1 MGTRVD
7 GYNVAFKVNE
17 KDFIGVTNHDFDLGI
32 KTKSSITKADLG
44 VEKEKVTGT
53 KPKFSIKG
61 IAEVKTTGETALLDR
76 DDIIALAIAGTKFT
90 YVYSATGAQSYTGT
104 GMITGY
110 SEASGPDDEL
120 SYSIDV
126 SGQSNLNLVSE
137 A

>member
-1 MGTRVD
+1 MATRVD
-7 GYNVAFKVNE
+7 GYNVAFKVGT

-61 IAEVKTTGETALLDR
+61 IAEVKGETETTVLDR
-76 DDIIALAIAGTKFT
+76 DEIIAMAIAGTKFT
-90 YVYSATGAQSYTGT
+90 YVYSATGAKSYTGT

-120 SYSIDV
+120 GYSIEV
-126 SGQSNLNLVSE
+126 SGQSNLTLVSE

>member
-61 IAEVKTTGETALLDR
+61 IAEVKTTGETTLLDR
-76 DDIIALAIAGTKFT
+76 DDIIALAIAGTKFP
-90 YVYSATGAQSYTGT
+90 YVYSALGAKSYSGT

-110 SEASGPDDEL
+110 TESSGPDDEL
-120 SYSIDV
+120 GYSIEV
-126 SGQSNLNLVSE
+126 SGQSNLE
-137 A
+137 AVTEA